1 MCKDQL
7 RKLSCAARKG
17 RTAPGWPN
25 DRTAKGMTM
34 EFLDGRAAAE
44 SLVSYVH
51 DRLAESDFFSAL
63 SAGEMPPGH
72 VREVFGQ
79 YFLWRDRF
87 HLWLDAC
94 VAKVTPSD
102 DGPGAPR
109 VPGELI
115 ERLAQE
121 VKAPPR
127 ELAPSFLAIL
137 GVDHPSRI
145 AVLPVTDAYAESFLR
160 CYCPAARSGD
170 EALAAL
176 AGRELSVPGR
186 NEIIVSAL
194 PRHYGV
200 TSGLDFFRPR
210 ASFDMEHFRELW
222 LAFARDDKADFW
234 QLIEAAR
241 LEIWEHI
248 TFWDDVY
255 SAVLAAGRPLTA
267 DWVIAQNN

>member
-1 MCKDQL
+1 
-7 RKLSCAARKG
+7 
-17 RTAPGWPN
+17 
-25 DRTAKGMTM
+25 M
-34 EFLDGRAAAE
+34 ELLDSRAVAE
-44 SLVSYVH
+44 SLASYIR

-63 SAGEMPPGH
+63 SAGEVPPGH

-94 VAKVTPSD
+94 VAKIAPSD
-102 DGPGAPR
+102 DGPNAPR

-121 VKAPPR
+121 VKAGPH
-127 ELAPSFLAIL
+127 ELASSFLAIL
-137 GVDHPSRI
+137 GVDDPSRI

-160 CYCPAARSGD
+160 CYSPADRSAD

-176 AGRELSVPGR
+176 AGRELSVPCR

-210 ASFDMEHFRELW
+210 AGFETEHFRKLW
-222 LAFARDDKADFW
+222 QAFARDSMADFR
-234 QLIEAAR
+234 QLLEAAR

-248 TFWDDVY
+248 IFWDDVY
-255 SAVLAAGRPLTA
+255 SAVLTAGCPLTA
-267 DWVIAQNN
+267 DRAMAKNN

>member
-1 MCKDQL
+1 
-7 RKLSCAARKG
+7 
-17 RTAPGWPN
+17 
-25 DRTAKGMTM
+25 M
-34 EFLDGRAAAE
+34 ELLDSRAVAE
-44 SLVSYVH
+44 SLASYVR

-63 SAGEMPPGH
+63 SAGEVPPGH

-79 YFLWRDRF
+79 YFVWRGRF

-94 VAKVTPSD
+94 AAKAAPSG

-109 VPGELI
+109 AAGELI

-121 VKAPPR
+121 VTAGPC
-127 ELAPSFLAIL
+127 EIAASFRSIL
-137 GVDHPSRI
+137 GVNDPSRI

-160 CYCPAARSGD
+160 CYAHADRSGA

-176 AGRELSVPGR
+176 AGRELAVPGR

-210 ASFDMEHFRELW
+210 TGLDVENFRELW
-222 LAFARDDKADFW
+222 QVFARDSRVDFR

-255 SAVLAAGRPLTA
+255 SAVLTDDLPSAAGK
-267 DWVIAQNN
+267 VMAQHN

>member
-1 MCKDQL
+1 
-7 RKLSCAARKG
+7 
-17 RTAPGWPN
+17 
-25 DRTAKGMTM
+25 M
-34 EFLDGRAAAE
+34 ELLDSRAVAE
-44 SLVSYVH
+44 SLASYIR

-63 SAGEMPPGH
+63 SAGEVPPGG

-94 VAKVTPSD
+94 VAKVTPSG

-127 ELAPSFLAIL
+127 ELVPSFLAIL
-137 GVDHPSRI
+137 GVDDPSRI

-160 CYCPAARSGD
+160 CYSPADRSGD

-176 AGRELSVPGR
+176 AGRELSVRGR

-200 TSGLDFFRPR
+200 TTGLDFFRPR
-210 ASFDMEHFRELW
+210 ARFETEHFRKLW
-222 LAFARDDKADFW
+222 QAFAYDSPADFR

-255 SAVLAAGRPLTA
+255 SAVLAVGYPLTA
-267 DWVIAQNN
+267 GPEMAHNN

>member
-1 MCKDQL
+1 
-7 RKLSCAARKG
+7 
-17 RTAPGWPN
+17 
-25 DRTAKGMTM
+25 M
-34 EFLDGRAAAE
+34 ELLDSRAVAE
-44 SLVSYVH
+44 SLASYVR

-63 SAGEMPPGH
+63 SAGEVSPGH
-72 VREVFGQ
+72 VRAVFCQ

-87 HLWLDAC
+87 HRWLDAC
-94 VAKVTPSD
+94 VAKIAPFG
-102 DGPGAPR
+102 DGPD
-109 VPGELI
+109 VPLEVI
-115 ERLAQE
+115 ERLAHE
-121 VKAPPR
+121 IKAGRP
-127 ELAPSFLAIL
+127 ELVSSFLESL
-137 GVDHPSRI
+137 GVDDPSRI
-145 AVLPVTDAYAESFLR
+145 AVLPVTDAYAESFLC
-160 CYCPAARSGD
+160 CYCPADRSCD

-210 ASFDMEHFRELW
+210 ASFGTEHFRKLW
-222 LAFARDDKADFW
+222 QAFGRDSKADFG

-255 SAVLAAGRPLTA
+255 SAVVAIGHPLTA
-267 DWVIAQNN
+267 DWVMAQNN

>member
-1 MCKDQL
+1 
-7 RKLSCAARKG
+7 
-17 RTAPGWPN
+17 
-25 DRTAKGMTM
+25 M
-34 EFLDGRAAAE
+34 ELLDSRAVAE
-44 SLVSYVH
+44 SLASYIR

-63 SAGEMPPGH
+63 SAGGIPPGH

-94 VAKVTPSD
+94 VAKVTPAD

-121 VKAPPR
+121 VKAAPR

-137 GVDHPSRI
+137 GVDDPSRI

-160 CYCPAARSGD
+160 CYSPADRSAD

-176 AGRELSVPGR
+176 AGRELSVPCR

-200 TSGLDFFRPR
+200 TTGLDFFRPR
-210 ASFDMEHFRELW
+210 PRFETEHFRKLW
-222 LAFARDDKADFW
+222 QAFAYDSVADFG

-255 SAVLAAGRPLTA
+255 SAVLEIGCPLTA
-267 DWVIAQNN
+267 DPAMAHNN

>member
-1 MCKDQL
+1 M
-7 RKLSCAARKG
+7 AEE
-17 RTAPGWPN
+17 T
-25 DRTAKGMTM
+25 TM
-34 EFLDGRAAAE
+34 ELLDSRAVAE
-44 SLVSYVH
+44 SLASYIR
-51 DRLAESDFFSAL
+51 DRLAESDFFSGL
-63 SAGEMPPGH
+63 SAGEVPPGH

-79 YFLWRDRF
+79 YFLWHGRF
-87 HLWLDAC
+87 HRWLDAC
-94 VAKVTPSD
+94 VAKIAPSG
-102 DGPGAPR
+102 DGHSAPR

-121 VKAPPR
+121 AKAGPP
-127 ELAPSFLAIL
+127 ELIPSLQAIL
-137 GVDHPSRI
+137 GVDDPSRI
-145 AVLPVTDAYAESFLR
+145 AVMPVTDAYAESFLR

-176 AGRELSVPGR
+176 AGRELSVAGR

-200 TSGLDFFRPR
+200 TFGLDFFTPR
-210 ASFDMEHFRELW
+210 ARFETEHFRKLW
-222 LAFARDDKADFW
+222 QAFAYDSITDFQ

-255 SAVLAAGRPLTA
+255 SAVLASGYPLTA
-267 DWVIAQNN
+267 DWAMAHNN

>member
-1 MCKDQL
+1 
-7 RKLSCAARKG
+7 
-17 RTAPGWPN
+17 
-25 DRTAKGMTM
+25 M
-34 EFLDGRAAAE
+34 ELLDSRAVAE
-44 SLVSYVH
+44 SLASYIR

-63 SAGEMPPGH
+63 SAGEVRPGH
-72 VREVFGQ
+72 LREVFGQ

-87 HLWLDAC
+87 HLWLDTC
-94 VAKVTPSD
+94 VAKVASAE
-102 DGPGAPR
+102 DGLDAPR
-109 VPGELI
+109 VPREVV

-121 VKAPPR
+121 VKAGPP
-127 ELAPSFLAIL
+127 ELVPSFVAIL
-137 GVDHPSRI
+137 GVDDPSRI
-145 AVLPVTDAYAESFLR
+145 AVLPVTGAYAESFLR
-160 CYCPAARSGD
+160 CYCPAGRSGD

-200 TSGLDFFRPR
+200 TSGLDFFKPR
-210 ASFDMEHFRELW
+210 ASFDAEHFRELW
-222 LAFARDDKADFW
+222 QAFAYDSVADFR

-255 SAVLAAGRPLTA
+255 SAVLASGYPLTA
-267 DWVIAQNN
+267 NWAMAHNN

>member
-1 MCKDQL
+1 
-7 RKLSCAARKG
+7 
-17 RTAPGWPN
+17 
-25 DRTAKGMTM
+25 M
-34 EFLDGRAAAE
+34 ELLDSRAVAD
-44 SLVSYVH
+44 SLASYVS

-63 SAGEMPPGH
+63 SAGKVPPGH

-79 YFLWRDRF
+79 YFLWRGRF
-87 HLWLDAC
+87 HRWLDAC
-94 VAKVTPSD
+94 VAKVTPWD
-102 DGPGAPR
+102 AGPNAPR

-121 VKAPPR
+121 VKAEQH
-127 ELAPSFLAIL
+127 ELVSSFHAIL
-137 GVDHPSRI
+137 GVDDPSRI

-160 CYCPAARSGD
+160 CYSPADRSGY

-200 TSGLDFFRPR
+200 TSGLDLFRPR
-210 ASFDMEHFRELW
+210 VSFETEHFRKLW
-222 LAFARDDKADFW
+222 QAFASDSKADFR

-255 SAVLAAGRPLTA
+255 SAVLAAGYPLTA
-267 DWVIAQNN
+267 DWAMAKNN